1 MIMPRGEPLLMPV
14 NPVFMWFSLVAG
26 LAINM
31 LPLGRIVWTPDLLMV
46 LLVFWG
52 VHQPLRIGMGAA
64 FVLGLCMDVS
74 QSALLGQHALS
85 YTVLSFGAIAI
96 HRRLLWFS
104 VPSQALQ
111 VFPLFALA
119 HAIEPAWRALREWEP
134 EQGDTQP
141 ELDEPPPHGHTLLA
155 WRQQGETRWRSLP
168 PLEATLLQ
176 AVAEGAPFAALC
188 ERAALALD
196 DADAAAP
203 ARSSRPGPMTM
214 S

>member
-14 NPVFMWFSLVAG
+14 SPLFIAFSLAVG

-31 LPLGRIVWTPDLLMV
+31 VPLGRLVWTPDLLML

-52 VHQPLRIGMGAA
+52 VHQPLRIGMGVA

-85 YTVLSFGAIAI
+85 YTVLSFAAIAI

-111 VFPLFALA
+111 VLPLFALA
-119 HAIEPAWRALREWEP
+119 HAIELLLRMSSGGIFPGMWSFAAPLLEALLWP
-134 EQGDTQP
+134 
-141 ELDEPPPHGHTLLA
+141 LASWVLLA
-155 WRQQGETRWRSLP
+155 PQRRP
-168 PLEATLLQ
+168 PDRDQ
-176 AVAEGAPFAALC
+176 N
-188 ERAALALD
+188 
-196 DADAAAP
+196 
-203 ARSSRPGPMTM
+203 RPL
-214 S
+214 

>member
-14 NPVFMWFSLVAG
+14 NPLFIAVSLAVG

-31 LPLGRIVWTPDLLMV
+31 VPLGRLVWTPDLLML

-52 VHQPLRIGMGAA
+52 VHQPLRIGMGVA

-85 YTVLSFGAIAI
+85 YTVLSFAAIAI

-111 VFPLFALA
+111 VLPLFALA
-119 HAIEPAWRALREWEP
+119 HAIELLLRMSSGGIFPGMWSFAAPLLEALLWP
-134 EQGDTQP
+134 
-141 ELDEPPPHGHTLLA
+141 LASWVLLA
-155 WRQQGETRWRSLP
+155 PQRRP
-168 PLEATLLQ
+168 PDRDQ
-176 AVAEGAPFAALC
+176 N
-188 ERAALALD
+188 
-196 DADAAAP
+196 
-203 ARSSRPGPMTM
+203 RPL
-214 S
+214 

>member
-14 NPVFMWFSLVAG
+14 NPVFIGASVVAG

-31 LPLGRIVWTPDLLMV
+31 LPLGRLAWTPNVLML

-52 VHQPLRIGMGAA
+52 VHQPLRIGMGTA

-111 VFPLFALA
+111 VLPLFALA
-119 HAIEPAWRALREWEP
+119 HMVELLLRMVAGGIFPGMGSVLAPVLEALLWP
-134 EQGDTQP
+134 
-141 ELDEPPPHGHTLLA
+141 LASWVLLA
-155 WRQQGETRWRSLP
+155 PQRRP
-168 PLEATLLQ
+168 P
-176 AVAEGAPFAALC
+176 
-188 ERAALALD
+188 
-196 DADAAAP
+196 DADQN
-203 ARSSRPGPMTM
+203 RPL
-214 S
+214 

>member
-1 MIMPRGEPLLMPV
+1 
-14 NPVFMWFSLVAG
+14 
-26 LAINM
+26 
-31 LPLGRIVWTPDLLMV
+31 MV

-111 VFPLFALA
+111 VLPLFVLA
-119 HAIEPAWRALREWEP
+119 HAVELLLRMVAGGIFPGLWSFLAPVLEALLWP
-134 EQGDTQP
+134 
-141 ELDEPPPHGHTLLA
+141 LASWVLLA
-155 WRQQGETRWRSLP
+155 PQRRP
-168 PLEATLLQ
+168 PDSDQ
-176 AVAEGAPFAALC
+176 N
-188 ERAALALD
+188 
-196 DADAAAP
+196 
-203 ARSSRPGPMTM
+203 RPL
-214 S
+214 